1 MNQIKVM
8 ATNENATITANE
20 RARMKTR
27 LDEMLRAIVPP
38 LVVREVTPFQLIS
51 EVNDVNFDSRL
62 IVT

>member
-1 MNQIKVM
+1 MT
-8 ATNENATITANE
+8 TNEIARMTANE

>member
-8 ATNENATITANE
+8 ATNENARMTANE

>member
-1 MNQIKVM
+1 MT
-8 ATNENATITANE
+8 TNEIVRMIANE
-20 RARMKTR
+20 IARMKTR

-51 EVNDVNFDSRL
+51 DVNDVNFDSRL